1 VRLGLIGCGSIGSTV
16 IRTIAAGQLPGV
28 QLIGVA
34 ALTRRNE
41 ALRTTHT
48 QPCPLVADVPALLA
62 LKPDLVLEAAS
73 ADAVRSFATDVFDCG
88 ADLMVVSVGAL
99 ADAEFLACLIE
110 QARRTGRR
118 IYVPSGA
125 IGGVDIIK
133 AAAWGGLE
141 ECRLTTT
148 KSPASLKGAPYL
160 HEHGI
165 DLEAIRQAT
174 VIFEG
179 SAAQA
184 VRCFPRNVNVAATI
198 SLAGLGLDKTT
209 VCIIADPAATR
220 NVHEIFLRGN
230 FGEAT
235 IRLVN
240 QAHPENPRSSYLASL
255 SVITTLQ
262 CVSQQ
267 FQIGT

>member
-1 VRLGLIGCGSIGSTV
+1 MK
-16 IRTIAAGQLPGV
+16 TIAAGDLPGV
-28 QLIGVA
+28 QLVGVA
-34 ALTRRNE
+34 GLTRRNGSPK
-41 ALRTTHT
+41 APST
-48 QPCPLVADVPALLA
+48 PVAPFLSDVPALLA

-73 ADAVRSFATDVFDCG
+73 AGAVRSFATGIFDCG
-88 ADLMVVSVGAL
+88 ADLMIVSVGAL
-99 ADAEFLACLIE
+99 ADPEFLACLIE
-110 QARRTGRR
+110 KARQTGKH

-133 AAAWGGLE
+133 AAAYGGLE
-141 ECRLTTT
+141 ECRLTTI
-148 KSPASLKGAPYL
+148 KPPMSLKGAPYFL
-160 HEHGI
+160 EQGI
-165 DLEAIRQAT
+165 DPEAIRQAT

-179 SAAQA
+179 NAAQA
-184 VRCFPRNVNVAATI
+184 VRSFPQNLNVAATI

-209 VCIIADPAATR
+209 VRIIADPAATR
-220 NVHEIFLRGN
+220 NVHEIFLRGS

-240 QAHPENPRSSYLASL
+240 QPNAENPRSSYLASL

-267 FQIGT
+267 FQLGT